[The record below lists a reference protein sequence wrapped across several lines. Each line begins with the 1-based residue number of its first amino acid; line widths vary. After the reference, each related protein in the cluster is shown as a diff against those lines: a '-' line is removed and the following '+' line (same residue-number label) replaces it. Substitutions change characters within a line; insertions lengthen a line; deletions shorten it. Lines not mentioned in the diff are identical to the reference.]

1 MANMNHEEFKK
12 QLHSMSFLSSEER
25 AELEGRAT
33 QYFRKGDG
41 HMNHEE
47 FKKMVREIK
56 KDGTDQL
63 NSDERR
69 KFEQQAGEYFEK
81 Q

>member
-12 QLHSMSFLSSEER
+12 QLRSMSFLSPEER
-25 AELEGRAT
+25 TELEGRAT
-33 QYFRKGDG
+33 RYFRNGDE

-47 FKKMVREIK
+47 FKKMVREIN
-56 KDGTDQL
+56 KDGTDHL
-63 NSDERR
+63 DSDERR
-69 KFEQQAGEYFEK
+69 KFEQKAGEYFEK